1 MLHWFYMC
9 RRPLKVLIFLAFFAV
24 VPMQAQAATS
34 FEISGWIPYWRTA
47 TGTADV
53 MPNLDSL
60 TEINPFVYTLK
71 QDGTLSDNGKLDE
84 EPWKTLITEAKRKGV
99 RVIPTVM
106 SSDRALMERILGNRK
121 TRVAL
126 EDEIAALVK
135 EKDYDGID
143 IDFENKSY
151 ETRDSFSTFLKGLYQ
166 RMGKKWVMC
175 TIETRIPLSDQ
186 YYGVP
191 TPPGAGQYAND
202 LAAINKYCD
211 RVRLMAYDQQ
221 GIDLKLKAD
230 AGARLYAPVG
240 DPVWVEKVVNYMS
253 KDIPKRKMLIGV
265 PTYGYEYA
273 VTTYANN
280 EYVYDVL
287 WTFNPGY
294 AGPLAQQYGITP
306 ERAYWGEMAF
316 SYVPLNNNMTPPVS
330 GSVQALAAAGAASD
344 LATLHNTNLTFRY
357 VVWPDEVSVQ
367 QKIDLAKKLGVRG
380 VSVFKFDGGQD
391 PDVWRVIAAAG
402 ASKDKASSIAS
413 SPASGASSG
422 AASFTRPLALG
433 STGADVKTLQLV
445 LNSDAATRIAA
456 SGPGAPGQ
464 ETTRFG
470 AMTLRALQKFQEKHG
485 IASAGTA
492 GYGTVGP
499 ATRAKLNALAAQL

>member
-1 MLHWFYMC
+1 M
-9 RRPLKVLIFLAFFAV
+9 FLAFFAI
-24 VPMQAQAATS
+24 VPVPAQAATS

-84 EPWKTLITEAKRKGV
+84 EPWKSFIVQARSKGV

-106 SSDRALMERILGNRK
+106 SSDRALMERILGNQK

-126 EDEIAALVK
+126 EDEIAGLVK
-135 EKDYDGID
+135 EKGYDGID
-143 IDFENKSY
+143 IDFEGKSY

-175 TIETRIPLSDQ
+175 TIETRIPLADQ
-186 YYGVP
+186 YYGVEQP
-191 TPPGAGQYAND
+191 AGAGQYAND
-202 LAAINKYCD
+202 LKAINKYCD
-211 RVRLMAYDQQ
+211 RVRIMAYDQQ
-221 GIDLKLKAD
+221 GIDLKLKED
-230 AGARLYAPVG
+230 AGPRLYAPVG
-240 DPVWVEKVVNYMS
+240 DPAWVEKVVSHMS
-253 KDIPKRKMLIGV
+253 KDIPKSKILIGI

-316 SYVPLNNNMTPPVS
+316 SYVPLGGSTTPPVS
-330 GSVQALAAAGAASD
+330 GATQALAVAAAASG
-344 LATLHNTNLTFRY
+344 LATQHNTNLTFRY

-391 PDVWRVIAAAG
+391 PDIWRVLASAG
-402 ASKDKASSIAS
+402 ASKDKPGGPVAAS
-413 SPASGASSG
+413 ASGAGGGSTFARALS
-422 AASFTRPLALG
+422 LG
-433 STGADVKTLQLV
+433 SVGADVQTLQLI
-445 LNSDAATRIAA
+445 LNRDAATRIAA

-470 AMTLRALQKFQEKHG
+470 ALTLRALQKFQEKHG
-485 IASAGTA
+485 IASAGKA

-499 ATRAKLNALAAQL
+499 ATRAKLNELAARL

>member
-1 MLHWFYMC
+1 M
-9 RRPLKVLIFLAFFAV
+9 RRISLNVLIFLAFFSILPV
-24 VPMQAQAATS
+24 SAQAATS

-53 MPNLDSL
+53 MPNLDAL

-71 QDGTLSDNGKLDE
+71 QDGTLSDNGKLNE
-84 EPWKTLITEAKRKGV
+84 EPWKTFIAQARSKGV

-106 SSDRALMERILGNRK
+106 SSDRALMERILGNQK
-121 TRVAL
+121 TRIAL

-135 EKDYDGID
+135 EKGYDGID
-143 IDFENKSY
+143 IDFEGKSY

-175 TIETRIPLSDQ
+175 TIETRIPLADQ
-186 YYGVP
+186 YYDVP
-191 TPPGAGQYAND
+191 VPPGAGQYAND

-211 RVRLMAYDQQ
+211 RVRIMAYDQQ

-240 DPVWVEKVVNYMS
+240 DPVWVEKVVNFMS
-253 KDIPKRKMLIGV
+253 KDIPKHKMLIGV

-316 SYVPLNNNMTPPVS
+316 SYVPLGGSTTPPVS
-330 GSVQALAAAGAASD
+330 GTTQALAVAAAASS
-344 LATLHNTNLTFRY
+344 LATQHNTNLTFRY
-357 VVWPDEVSVQ
+357 IVWPDEVSVQ

-380 VSVFKFDGGQD
+380 ISVFKFDGGQD
-391 PDVWRVIAAAG
+391 PDIWRVLAAAG
-402 ASKDKASSIAS
+402 ASKDKAGSTAS
-413 SPASGASSG
+413 SGSGTNSG
-422 AASFTRPLALG
+422 AASFTRALSLG
-433 STGADVKTLQLV
+433 SVGADVKTLQLI

-470 AMTLRALQKFQEKHG
+470 TLTVRALQKFQEKHG
-485 IASAGTA
+485 ISAAGKA

-499 ATRAKLNALAAQL
+499 ATRAKLNELAARL

>member
-1 MLHWFYMC
+1 M
-9 RRPLKVLIFLAFFAV
+9 RRAPIFVLVFLAFLAIAP
-24 VPMQAQAATS
+24 VPAQAATT

-71 QDGTLSDNGKLDE
+71 QDGTLADNGKLDE
-84 EPWKTLITEAKRKGV
+84 EPWKTLIIEAKRKGV

-106 SSDRALMERILGNRK
+106 SSDRALMERILGNQK
-121 TRVAL
+121 TRIAL
-126 EDEIAALVK
+126 EDEIAGLVH
-135 EKDYDGID
+135 EKGYDGID
-143 IDFENKSY
+143 IDFEGKSY

-175 TIETRIPLSDQ
+175 TIETRISLSDQ
-186 YYGVP
+186 YFGVP
-191 TPPGAGQYAND
+191 TPPGAGQYSND
-202 LAAINKYCD
+202 LKAINKYCD

-240 DPVWVEKVVNYMS
+240 DPVWVEKVVNFMA
-253 KDIPKRKMLIGV
+253 KDIPKSKMLIGV

-316 SYVPLNNNMTPPVS
+316 SYVPLNENMTPPVS
-330 GSVQALAAAGAASD
+330 GSVQALAAAAAASD
-344 LATLHNTNLTFRY
+344 LATQHNTNLTFRY

-391 PDVWRVIAAAG
+391 PDIWKVIASAG
-402 ASKDKASSIAS
+402 ASKDKAGGSATAS
-413 SPASGASSG
+413 AASGTGSAG
-422 AASFTRPLALG
+422 ASFMRALSLG
-433 STGADVKTLQLV
+433 STGTDVKTLQLI
-445 LNSDAATRIAA
+445 LNSDTATRIAV

-470 AMTLRALQKFQEKHG
+470 SLTLRAVQKFQEKHG
-485 IASAGTA
+485 IASAGKA